1 MSVLPASSGMGYR
14 KLLNHICVM
23 DMSGSYVG
31 LYIYEI
37 CMMMNG
43 DIKDFYIIHDFTGY
57 S

>member
-1 MSVLPASSGMGYR
+1 
-14 KLLNHICVM
+14 
-23 DMSGSYVG
+23 MSGSYVG

-37 CMMMNG
+37 CMMMND